1 MKMNGI
7 EERQVLSTNARSEL
21 CWFGATC
28 LGVGAYA
35 LVLFALDLTAG
46 EGTSEP
52 RLLLLVPAG
61 IALALMALLIAV
73 ATRIDR
79 RRFP

>member
-1 MKMNGI
+1 MFS
-7 EERQVLSTNARSEL
+7 RNARSEL

-28 LGVGAYA
+28 FGVGAYV

-46 EGTSEP
+46 EAVDEP

-61 IALALMALLIAV
+61 IALALMALLITV

>member
-1 MKMNGI
+1 
-7 EERQVLSTNARSEL
+7 VLSRNARSEL
-21 CWFGATC
+21 CWCGATC

-35 LVLFALDLTAG
+35 LALFALDLTAG
-46 EGTSEP
+46 HAVSEP

-61 IALALMALLIAV
+61 IELVLMAMLIAV

>member
-1 MKMNGI
+1 M
-7 EERQVLSTNARSEL
+7 LSRNARSEL
-21 CWFGATC
+21 CWFGATF

-46 EGTSEP
+46 PAVSEP
-52 RLLLLVPAG
+52 RLMLLVPAG
-61 IALALMALLIAV
+61 IALLLVAMLIAV

-79 RRFP
+79 GRFP